1 MNGSQYAPAA
11 TAGGQPNQQSG
22 PPVCQNCG
30 TSTTPLWRRDE
41 SGSVLCNA
49 CGLFLKLHGRPRP
62 ISLKT
67 DVIKSRNR
75 VKASQTRRREL
86 GEADGANGLQA
97 PLLPPQSN
105 GGLAAAHPDVAS
117 GNSHTNSH
125 GLHHLN
131 FTDGLSAPPP
141 PRGTSPTDISRSNTP
156 SHLSSRLHS
165 SNNNNN
171 TTNPNIAPQHI
182 FDTVS
187 LTVAPD
193 YPPTS
198 AYIHRQPSPSS
209 LSLNGHTSSS
219 SSHQQHQRQL
229 EIQPQT
235 YDALLAQNSHL
246 RTRVSELEVIN
257 GLFRGRV
264 GELETSEQEARR
276 AERRGEEEIRR
287 LRAELE
293 AATEGR
299 AEEARRRTEELEGGE
314 DGPRRK
320 KVRVE
325 EEEEEGR
332 YADRGKIFVEDE
344 LGGVWVGSVRGG
356 KSNYMMP

>member
-1 MNGSQYAPAA
+1 MAP
-11 TAGGQPNQQSG
+11 
-22 PPVCQNCG
+22 
-30 TSTTPLWRRDE
+30 RR
-41 SGSVLCNA
+41 V
-49 CGLFLKLHGRPRP
+49 R
-62 ISLKT
+62 T

-86 GEADGANGLQA
+86 GEGDGTNGLQA

-117 GNSHTNSH
+117 GNSHNNSN

-131 FTDGLSAPPP
+131 FTDGLSAPLP

-156 SHLSSRLHS
+156 SHLSSRNHHS
-165 SNNNNN
+165 SNNNN

-209 LSLNGHTSSS
+209 LSLNGHTTT
-219 SSHQQHQRQL
+219 SSHQQHQQQHTL
-229 EIQPQT
+229 ETPPQT

-264 GELETSEQEARR
+264 GELEASEQEARR

-287 LRAELE
+287 LRADLE
-293 AATEGR
+293 SAEER
-299 AEEARRRTEELEGGE
+299 AEEARRRIEELEGGGE
-314 DGPRRK
+314 GPRRK
-320 KVRVE
+320 RVRVE
-325 EEEEEGR
+325 EEEEEVGR
-332 YADRGKIFVEDE
+332 RKRVRMDEERRMDEEYPDRGKIFVEDE
-344 LGGVWVGSVRGG
+344 LGGVWVGLARERGG
-356 KSNYMMP
+356 KSNFMMP